1 MSLATKKLAQ
11 KYATGKK
18 KDIGRDSTDD
28 IELGE
33 IDLFSRTGTLCLLI

>member
-11 KYATGKK
+11 KYAMGKK
-18 KDIGRDSTDD
+18 KETGRDGNDD

-33 IDLFSRTGTLCLLI
+33 IDLFSRTGTSC